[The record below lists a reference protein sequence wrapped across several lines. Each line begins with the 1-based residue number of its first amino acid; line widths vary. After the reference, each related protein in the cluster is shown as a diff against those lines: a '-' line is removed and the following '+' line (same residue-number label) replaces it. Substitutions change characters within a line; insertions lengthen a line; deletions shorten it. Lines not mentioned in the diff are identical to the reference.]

1 MAEILV
7 VDDQSYVRDLLTD
20 ELTEE
25 GHSITT
31 ICDPGNLSAHLNGSP
46 VDVVLLDLFLD
57 GPKGWHVLDHIKTE
71 NPHLPV
77 VIFTAYDTYREDPRL
92 SKASAYVLKSYDL
105 DELKWTIRRILA
117 NGGASQA

>member
-7 VDDQSYVRDLLTD
+7 VDDQSYVSDLLAD

-31 ICDPGNLSAHLNGSP
+31 ISDTQRIWDHLDDSP
-46 VDVVLLDLFLD
+46 VDIVLLDLFLD
-57 GPKGWHVLDHIKTE
+57 GPQGWKVLDRIKTQ

-92 SKASAYVLKSYDL
+92 SKAAAYVVKSFDL
-105 DELKWTIRRILA
+105 NELKGTIRCILD
-117 NGGASQA
+117 NGGVSHS

>member
-7 VDDQSYVRDLLTD
+7 VDDQSYVSDLLTD

-25 GHSITT
+25 GHTITA
-31 ICDPGNLSAHLNGSP
+31 IRDARNLSEHLNDSR
-46 VDVVLLDLFLD
+46 VDMVVLDLFLD
-57 GPKGWHVLDHIKTE
+57 GVQGWRVLDRIKRE

-92 SKASAYVLKSYDL
+92 SQAEAYVVKSFEL
-105 DELKWTIRRILA
+105 DELKWTIRRILD